1 MNQYHIYEA
10 IGRGKHSTVYKG
22 RKKKSIEYYA
32 IKSVE
37 KSQKNKVLQEV
48 RTLHSLDH
56 PNVLKFYAWYETSAH
71 LWLVLEYCVGGDLL
85 TLLKQ
90 DTRLPEESV
99 HDFAR
104 DLVEA
109 LQFLHS
115 KGIVYCDLKPSNLL
129 LDENGRIKLCDFGLA
144 RRLADIS
151 KNTVQQL
158 PQAKRGT
165 PCYMAPEL
173 FQGGVHSFSS
183 DLWALGCVMYECY
196 AGKPPFV
203 STSFTQ
209 LVESILHD
217 PAPALSAS
225 TNKDFEDLLSR
236 LLVKDPAER
245 MKWSELR
252 DHSFWR
258 KKIKP
263 LVLPSQ
269 PAVLKYLDSKK
280 TSEPQDITEKSR
292 NGGSGP
298 KQQPATIK
306 KHEYLHKTADKG
318 ETIANGKTPP
328 GRRPASSGPLTEA
341 SGRANAVVN
350 VLRLS
355 KIVKTN
361 LQREAEGDS
370 YRQQNAGAATNDS
383 DLTLENHDQELDFA
397 ERPDTDGETEDDESV
412 SAAEATTH
420 DESVHEDGADSNG
433 KELDYDKNVEEV
445 RLEALRMEV
454 AATPPGAGIPRKAQ
468 RIAALTGE
476 KKKPAVSKAEDHPK
490 ASITLSQALWH
501 PSDLA
506 VRPIMQNR
514 KADQAAD
521 VRFDGKTLPVDSLS
535 SSEFLKLQPDELEA
549 FVTRIMNSICG
560 NTSVNEKMNT
570 LKYLET
576 ICVSMDAAN
585 VFINGVLMHS
595 LVKLLRT
602 TKLPALRVQLT
613 SVIGLLVR
621 HATLIEDD
629 LASSGIIAVLTETLR
644 DKQEKVRRCAMA
656 SLGELLFYIATQ
668 NGGSPRSGAGHD
680 NVPKE
685 GRSSVWQ
692 VPSTTIALVASILRK
707 GEDDVTQHYALK
719 AIENISSQGG
729 EWAAR
734 FTTHDVLGNLCY
746 IMKTSSKQEVVRSTA
761 GSCLVRLVRF
771 SPSSV
776 AVVLE
781 KVTFKE
787 LIAGLC
793 KGGAKLQQVYIN
805 LLNIA
810 LVGSSVMN
818 NASRHLQVLFDEK
831 ALIPNIMAILEQGPE
846 VLRGKAF
853 VCAALLCKINRR
865 WMLSF
870 CNAKIVPA
878 VERLTKEK
886 DAYVQQCVDALIQIV
901 VSLVPGILDSIG
913 ADFQQSANSKRP
925 SSATTTQHAT
935 LGRSQPRGSMP
946 LFPVV
951 LHLFRSMTFRDRIVN
966 SQVLQQLATFLKRM
980 EAATSQGQDDF
991 QTTLLRIIESISQ
1004 QPSILLAHQEI
1015 FITQVLPSLA
1025 NLYRR
1030 NTCGDTR
1037 FLCLKVFC
1045 DILLVIMDDMAEQSS
1060 GTRQDQMRLI
1070 IKQYFLPLYPVLLDD
1085 EDPIPMY
1092 AQKLLVMLLDLRCI
1106 DINDI
1111 LQLKIVSQFFEFLK
1125 EDLATVNL
1133 HNVRLCL
1140 FLVSSQEVET
1150 AVISELHVVSR
1161 LVALLE
1167 FVHLKGMQDFL
1178 DPTLSVCRLLLIRNA
1193 GKLKSSGSSATNNGF
1208 KVEELPSQLEDVG
1221 GFSARA
1227 GLFVDL
1233 CGNPEPRIAE
1243 TASECLILAVKA
1255 APGLAAPSVLSS
1267 LQELAKVLERSTSGG
1282 HGSALLSLL
1291 QRRLLQALT
1300 LACKEQRLG
1309 DSSGRRSASAWPA
1322 AAVTSLENV
1331 VLRLRKSSLPQ
1342 VADAAVDAA
1351 LELQI
1356 LPGRS

>member
-1 MNQYHIYEA
+1 
-10 IGRGKHSTVYKG
+10 
-22 RKKKSIEYYA
+22 
-32 IKSVE
+32 
-37 KSQKNKVLQEV
+37 
-48 RTLHSLDH
+48 
-56 PNVLKFYAWYETSAH
+56 
-71 LWLVLEYCVGGDLL
+71 
-85 TLLKQ
+85 
-90 DTRLPEESV
+90 
-99 HDFAR
+99 
-104 DLVEA
+104 
-109 LQFLHS
+109 
-115 KGIVYCDLKPSNLL
+115 
-129 LDENGRIKLCDFGLA
+129 
-144 RRLADIS
+144 
-151 KNTVQQL
+151 
-158 PQAKRGT
+158 
-165 PCYMAPEL
+165 
-173 FQGGVHSFSS
+173 
-183 DLWALGCVMYECY
+183 
-196 AGKPPFV
+196 
-203 STSFTQ
+203 
-209 LVESILHD
+209 
-217 PAPALSAS
+217 
-225 TNKDFEDLLSR
+225 
-236 LLVKDPAER
+236 
-245 MKWSELR
+245 
-252 DHSFWR
+252 
-258 KKIKP
+258 
-263 LVLPSQ
+263 
-269 PAVLKYLDSKK
+269 
-280 TSEPQDITEKSR
+280 
-292 NGGSGP
+292 
-298 KQQPATIK
+298 
-306 KHEYLHKTADKG
+306 
-318 ETIANGKTPP
+318 
-328 GRRPASSGPLTEA
+328 
-341 SGRANAVVN
+341 
-350 VLRLS
+350 
-355 KIVKTN
+355 
-361 LQREAEGDS
+361 
-370 YRQQNAGAATNDS
+370 
-383 DLTLENHDQELDFA
+383 
-397 ERPDTDGETEDDESV
+397 
-412 SAAEATTH
+412 
-420 DESVHEDGADSNG
+420 
-433 KELDYDKNVEEV
+433 
-445 RLEALRMEV
+445 MEV

-668 NGGSPRSGAGHD
+668 NGGFDFLLFSY
-680 NVPKE
+680 
-685 GRSSVWQ
+685 Q

-966 SQVLQQLATFLKRM
+966 SQVLQQLATFL
-980 EAATSQGQDDF
+980 
-991 QTTLLRIIESISQ
+991 
-1004 QPSILLAHQEI
+1004 
-1015 FITQVLPSLA
+1015 
-1025 NLYRR
+1025 
-1030 NTCGDTR
+1030 
-1037 FLCLKVFC
+1037 
-1045 DILLVIMDDMAEQSS
+1045 
-1060 GTRQDQMRLI
+1060 
-1070 IKQYFLPLYPVLLDD
+1070 
-1085 EDPIPMY
+1085 
-1092 AQKLLVMLLDLRCI
+1092 
-1106 DINDI
+1106 
-1111 LQLKIVSQFFEFLK
+1111 
-1125 EDLATVNL
+1125 
-1133 HNVRLCL
+1133 
-1140 FLVSSQEVET
+1140 
-1150 AVISELHVVSR
+1150 
-1161 LVALLE
+1161 
-1167 FVHLKGMQDFL
+1167 
-1178 DPTLSVCRLLLIRNA
+1178 
-1193 GKLKSSGSSATNNGF
+1193 
-1208 KVEELPSQLEDVG
+1208 
-1221 GFSARA
+1221 
-1227 GLFVDL
+1227 
-1233 CGNPEPRIAE
+1233 
-1243 TASECLILAVKA
+1243 
-1255 APGLAAPSVLSS
+1255 
-1267 LQELAKVLERSTSGG
+1267 
-1282 HGSALLSLL
+1282 
-1291 QRRLLQALT
+1291 
-1300 LACKEQRLG
+1300 
-1309 DSSGRRSASAWPA
+1309 
-1322 AAVTSLENV
+1322 
-1331 VLRLRKSSLPQ
+1331 
-1342 VADAAVDAA
+1342 
-1351 LELQI
+1351 
-1356 LPGRS
+1356 